1 MRKPEQSPAQPQP
14 QISRLSMLNSC
25 GMVQAADVAA
35 DQGTWGRY
43 PGVGSCVSASEEKV
57 VQTSHVI
64 TTKSFK
70 EDVISILI
78 LWIRKQRLK
87 KRE

>member
-1 MRKPEQSPAQPQP
+1 MRKPKQSPAHLLP
-14 QISRLSMLNSC
+14 QISRLCMLNTC
-25 GMVQAADVAA
+25 GMVQAAGVAA

-43 PGVGSCVSASEEKV
+43 PGAGSCESASEEKV
-57 VQTSHVI
+57 VKTSHVI
-64 TTKSFK
+64 TAKSFK

>member
-1 MRKPEQSPAQPQP
+1 
-14 QISRLSMLNSC
+14 
-25 GMVQAADVAA
+25 MVQAAGVAA

-87 KRE
+87 KREWGEQPVYPTEWLAVYSEFIAGL